1 MIKFE
6 IIKISLKNE
15 VEIFNKLKTISKN
28 MTLYIDNLIVLKKMN
43 NKIVQF

>member
-15 VEIFNKLKTISKN
+15 VKIFNKLKTISKN
-28 MTLYIDNLIVLKKMN
+28 MTLNIDNLKVLKKIN
-43 NKIVQF
+43 FENE